1 VERMKH
7 VKALAI
13 KFVSSLVLLSLIL
26 GLLYDM
32 SFGNIFLITL
42 VLGVAAYLIGDL
54 LILPR
59 TNNTVATIA
68 DFGLAFL
75 IIWLMSR
82 SLTIGDNHFSMSL
95 IAALGVALFEY
106 MFHKYVKNNVVKDQ
120 GGQQQARP
128 LQYQT
133 EASEELA
140 APVRQD
146 VRSSN
151 EENKKPQ

>member
-1 VERMKH
+1 MKH

-26 GLLYDM
+26 GLFFDM
-32 SFGNIFLITL
+32 AYSNIFLITL

-75 IIWLMSR
+75 IIWLMSE
-82 SLTIGDNHFSMSL
+82 SI
-95 IAALGVALFEY
+95 
-106 MFHKYVKNNVVKDQ
+106 
-120 GGQQQARP
+120 
-128 LQYQT
+128 
-133 EASEELA
+133 
-140 APVRQD
+140 
-146 VRSSN
+146 
-151 EENKKPQ
+151 

>member
-1 VERMKH
+1 MKH

-13 KFVSSLVLLSLIL
+13 KFVSSLVLLSIIL
-26 GLLYDM
+26 GLFFDM
-32 SFGNIFLITL
+32 AFSNIFLITL

-75 IIWLMSR
+75 IIWLMSEN
-82 SLTIGDNHFSMSL
+82 LTYGDNHFSMSL

-106 MFHKYVKNNVVKDQ
+106 MFHKYVANNVFPDK
-120 GGQQQARP
+120 GGQQQSRQ

-133 EASEELA
+133 EASEELT
-140 APVRQD
+140 PVRQD

-151 EENKKPQ
+151 EENKKP

>member
-1 VERMKH
+1 MKH

-68 DFGLAFL
+68 DFGLAFV
-75 IIWLMSR
+75 IIWLMSE
-82 SLTIGDNHFSMSL
+82 SLTYGDNHFSMSL

-106 MFHKYVKNNVVKDQ
+106 MFHKYVANNVIKDQ
-120 GGQQQARP
+120 GGQQQTRP

-133 EASEELA
+133 EASEELT
-140 APVRQD
+140 PVRQD

>member
-1 VERMKH
+1 MKH

-26 GLLYDM
+26 GLLFDM
-32 SFGNIFLITL
+32 AFSNIFLITL

-54 LILPR
+54 MILPR

-75 IIWLMSR
+75 IIWFMSEN
-82 SLTIGDNHFSMSL
+82 LTYGDNHFSMSL
-95 IAALGVALFEY
+95 IAALGVAIFEY
-106 MFHKYVKNNVVKDQ
+106 MFHKYVANNVVKNQ
-120 GGQQQARP
+120 GGQKQQTRK

-133 EASEELA
+133 EASEELL

>member
-1 VERMKH
+1 MKH

-32 SFGNIFLITL
+32 SFSNIFLITL
-42 VLGVAAYLIGDL
+42 VLGVAAYVIGDL

-82 SLTIGDNHFSMSL
+82 SLTYGDNHFSMSL

-106 MFHKYVKNNVVKDQ
+106 MFHKYVANNVIPHK
-120 GGQQQARP
+120 GGQQQTRP

-133 EASEELA
+133 EASEEL

>member
-1 VERMKH
+1 MKH

-26 GLLYDM
+26 GLLFDM
-32 SFGNIFLITL
+32 AFSNIFLITL

-75 IIWLMSR
+75 IIWFMSEN
-82 SLTIGDNHFSMSL
+82 LTYGDNHFSMSL

-106 MFHKYVKNNVVKDQ
+106 MFHKYVANNVLPNK
-120 GGQQQARP
+120 GGQQQTRP

-133 EASEELA
+133 EASEELT
-140 APVRQD
+140 PVRQD

>member
-1 VERMKH
+1 MKH

-26 GLLYDM
+26 NLLFDM
-32 SFGNIFLITL
+32 AFSNIFLITL

-54 LILPR
+54 MILPR
-59 TNNTVATIA
+59 TNNMVSTIA
-68 DFGLAFL
+68 DFDLALL
-75 IIWLMSR
+75 IIWFMSKN
-82 SLTIGDNHFSMSL
+82 LKFGDNYFSISL

-106 MFHKYVKNNVVKDQ
+106 MFHKYVANNVVPNK
-120 GGQQQARP
+120 GGQQQTRP

-133 EASEELA
+133 EASEVLT
-140 APVRQD
+140 PVRQD

-151 EENKKPQ
+151 EDYKKPE

>member
-1 VERMKH
+1 MKH

-26 GLLYDM
+26 GLLFDM
-32 SFGNIFLITL
+32 AFSNIFLITL

-75 IIWLMSR
+75 IIWFMSEN
-82 SLTIGDNHFSMSL
+82 LTYGDNHFSMSL

-106 MFHKYVKNNVVKDQ
+106 MFHKYVANNVLPNK
-120 GGQQQARP
+120 GGQQQTRP

-133 EASEELA
+133 EVSEELT
-140 APVRQD
+140 PVRQD
-146 VRSSN
+146 VRSLN

>member
-1 VERMKH
+1 MKH
-7 VKALAI
+7 VKAFAI

-26 GLLYDM
+26 GLLFDM
-32 SFGNIFLITL
+32 AFSNIFLITL

-54 LILPR
+54 MILPR

-68 DFGLAFL
+68 DFGLALL
-75 IIWLMSR
+75 IIWFMSEN
-82 SLTIGDNHFSMSL
+82 LTYGDNHFSMSL
-95 IAALGVALFEY
+95 IAALGVAIFEY
-106 MFHKYVKNNVVKDQ
+106 MFHKYVANNVIKNQ
-120 GGQQQARP
+120 GGQKQQTGK

-133 EASEELA
+133 EASEELL

-151 EENKKPQ
+151 EENKNPQ